1 MQCLREMHIQY
12 SYIRSASTHR
22 MPYVDYDTRD
32 YMAYYNNSKKA
43 TQPLYSLV
51 VVVVVVV

>member
-51 VVVVVVV
+51 VVVVVV